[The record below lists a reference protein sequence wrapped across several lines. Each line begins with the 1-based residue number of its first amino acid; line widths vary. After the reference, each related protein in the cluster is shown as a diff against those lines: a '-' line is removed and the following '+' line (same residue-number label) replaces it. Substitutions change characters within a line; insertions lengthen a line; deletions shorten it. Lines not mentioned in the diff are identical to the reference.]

1 MEEKNIHPHDDF
13 FKVAFSRLDII
24 TDYIHQFLDRN
35 IVEKLDFQTL
45 KLSNN
50 SYTTEGLQSYFADI
64 VWECNYGTAQ
74 TPIKISVLFEHKSY
88 IPKYPHTQLLRYML
102 EIWDDCE
109 KNKKPLTPIIP
120 IIVYHNKHDKHWKY
134 KPFHAYFKG
143 IDASLQHFIPSF
155 EYQLTDLT
163 TMSDEQLLSMKAGL
177 LINALL
183 TLQFGAKEKYVLEN
197 FKMLLVNVKNTA
209 TDEHLKSFFIAQ
221 LVYVLKN
228 NELSDEKVS
237 SIIDNFKNTIEMN
250 AYDRLIGQ
258 AKQEG
263 KQEGW
268 QEGKQAG
275 KQEGWQEGKQA
286 GWQEGKQEII
296 KNMLTEFPDWSD
308 EKIADLANASIDTVS
323 MIRAEL
329 KK

>member
-1 MEEKNIHPHDDF
+1 
-13 FKVAFSRLDII
+13 
-24 TDYIHQFLDRN
+24 
-35 IVEKLDFQTL
+35 
-45 KLSNN
+45 
-50 SYTTEGLQSYFADI
+50 
-64 VWECNYGTAQ
+64 
-74 TPIKISVLFEHKSY
+74 
-88 IPKYPHTQLLRYML
+88 
-102 EIWDDCE
+102 
-109 KNKKPLTPIIP
+109 
-120 IIVYHNKHDKHWKY
+120 
-134 KPFHAYFKG
+134 
-143 IDASLQHFIPSF
+143 
-155 EYQLTDLT
+155 
-163 TMSDEQLLSMKAGL
+163 MKAGL

-275 KQEGWQEGKQA
+275 
-286 GWQEGKQEII
+286 WQEGKQEII
-296 KNMLTEFPDWSD
+296 KNMLTEFPNWSD
-308 EKIADLANASIDTVS
+308 EKIADLANASIDTVGA
-323 MIRAEL
+323 IRAEL